1 MSEALRKRNLLLGTK
16 VVKSLEERNM
26 EAYYVESKEEALKK
40 ALTLIPEGSSVSWG
54 GSESATVIG
63 LLDAVHEGEYT
74 VLDRDQ
80 TNSPEER
87 NKVIREAFSSDY
99 YITSSNAV
107 SEDGILVNMDGSAN
121 RVAAIA
127 YGPANVLMI
136 IGMNKVVKT
145 EADAV
150 SRTRNIA
157 APINAQ
163 RFSIKTP
170 CSKTGSCSDCKSAD
184 CICCQMLTTRFSKIP
199 KRIKVILVGE
209 ELGF

>member
-1 MSEALRKRNLLLGTK
+1 MSEALKKRNLLLGTK

-26 EAYYVESKEEALKK
+26 EAYYVESKEEALEK
-40 ALTLIPEGSSVSWG
+40 ALSLIPEGSSVSWG

-63 LLDAVHEGEYT
+63 LLDAVHKDRYT

-80 TNSPEER
+80 TNSVEER

-136 IGMNKVVKT
+136 VGINKVVKT

-150 SRTRNIA
+150 SRTRNTA

-163 RFSIKTP
+163 RFPIKTP
-170 CSKTGSCSDCKSAD
+170 CTATGSCADCKSSD